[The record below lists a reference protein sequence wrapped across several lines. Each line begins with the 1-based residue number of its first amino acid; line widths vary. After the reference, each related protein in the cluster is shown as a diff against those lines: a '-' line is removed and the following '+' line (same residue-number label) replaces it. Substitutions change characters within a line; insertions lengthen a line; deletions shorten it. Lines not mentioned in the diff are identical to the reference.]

1 VKGSGYVY
9 EWLLFGHLLG
19 VALLL
24 AGLGAHTAGVERL
37 RHTDSPSDFAT
48 LLTIAERGGRL
59 VLVGGP
65 ILVATGLTLA
75 IRYWSLTDGWIAT
88 AILLVI
94 AQGIVGSLVDRRLHE
109 LRESF
114 EDRAREVPGVTV
126 RNLGSD
132 RLIQAGNGIT
142 VAVIAE
148 ILLLMTIKPAGWLIL
163 WSVGAMV
170 VASSVGV
177 WRAWRLAATAS
188 RAADC

>member
-1 VKGSGYVY
+1 VY
-9 EWLLFGHLLG
+9 EWILFGHLLG

-24 AGLGAHTAGVERL
+24 AGLGAHTVAVERL
-37 RHTDSPSDFAT
+37 RRTESPSDFAT
-48 LLTIAERGGRL
+48 LLAIAERGGRL

-75 IRYWSLTDGWIAT
+75 IKYWSLTDGWIVTAT
-88 AILLVI
+88 VLVI

-114 EDRAREVPGVTV
+114 EVRAREAPSVTV
-126 RNLGSD
+126 RNLGHD

-148 ILLLMTIKPAGWLIL
+148 ILLLMTVKPAGWLIL

-177 WRAWRLAATAS
+177 WRASRIAATTS
-188 RAADC
+188 RGA

>member
-1 VKGSGYVY
+1 VY
-9 EWLLFGHLLG
+9 GWLLFGHLLG
-19 VALLL
+19 VAFVL
-24 AGLGAHTAGVERL
+24 AGLGAHTVGVERL
-37 RHTDSPSDFAT
+37 RYAESLSDVAT
-48 LLTIAERGGRL
+48 LLAITERGGRL

-88 AILLVI
+88 SIVLVI

-114 EDRAREVPGVTV
+114 EVRAREVPGRTV

-132 RLIQAGNGIT
+132 RLVQAGTGIT

-148 ILLLMTIKPAGWLIL
+148 ILLLMTVKPAGWLIL

-170 VASSVGV
+170 VVSCVGI
-177 WRAWRLAATAS
+177 WRAWRIA
-188 RAADC
+188 RPPRPPQRMP

>member
-1 VKGSGYVY
+1 MY

-24 AGLGAHTAGVERL
+24 AGLGAHTVGVERL

-48 LLTIAERGGRL
+48 LLAIAERGGGGL

-65 ILVATGLTLA
+65 ILVAIGLTMA

-88 AILLVI
+88 AIVLVI

-114 EDRAREVPGVTV
+114 EVRAR
-126 RNLGSD
+126 
-132 RLIQAGNGIT
+132 
-142 VAVIAE
+142 
-148 ILLLMTIKPAGWLIL
+148 
-163 WSVGAMV
+163 
-170 VASSVGV
+170 
-177 WRAWRLAATAS
+177 
-188 RAADC
+188 